1 MVLQVRC
8 PKAMFSSSC
17 VYKGPYCTIQ
27 VRKSRFNGMEL
38 CHHPAT
44 PPQGHGRSAHGLH
57 RGVTDIQPGLITSKM
72 FDKVTCTQLFLAACH
87 CSSSLRP
94 APEACY

>member
-1 MVLQVRC
+1 
-8 PKAMFSSSC
+8 
-17 VYKGPYCTIQ
+17 
-27 VRKSRFNGMEL
+27 MEL

-72 FDKVTCTQLFLAACH
+72 FDKVTST
-87 CSSSLRP
+87 
-94 APEACY
+94 